1 MCCFFPIRLN
11 RGLGLCKS
19 GLFGHW
25 SAATGFRREEWTRAA
40 VWDRVRLNII
50 TEGRAW
56 NHQKKENR
64 NTLHKG
70 TVSVFALEPR
80 KHPKDNQ

>member
-1 MCCFFPIRLN
+1 M
-11 RGLGLCKS
+11 
-19 GLFGHW
+19 
-25 SAATGFRREEWTRAA
+25 GFRQEEWTRAA
-40 VWDRVRLNII
+40 VRCRVRLNII
-50 TEGRAW
+50 AAGRAW

-80 KHPKDNQ
+80 KHSKDNQ